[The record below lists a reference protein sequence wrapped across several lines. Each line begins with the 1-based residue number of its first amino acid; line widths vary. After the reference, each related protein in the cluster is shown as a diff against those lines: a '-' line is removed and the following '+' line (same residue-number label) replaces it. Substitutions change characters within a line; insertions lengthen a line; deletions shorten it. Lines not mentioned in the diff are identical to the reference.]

1 MKRVLLFLGLVVLS
15 FVSSFSALSV
25 NDCRSIVEGDLD
37 PDREILLTQNIDFN
51 GSGNCFDIEP
61 NDISFNCQGNYIDGN
76 DTGNFMV
83 FSNTSKDYTNIS
95 ITNCNLINMSILGFS
110 FQDLTLELSNSNVS
124 YVERGFGSAV
134 GNEEITYPQVNFI
147 EKLVPVSSCGS
158 IFTNYPFSSS
168 YLSQNISNLTLGAGQ
183 ACIRLVSGSLDCQ
196 GHTIESNIIGV
207 STDETYNSLRNC
219 NIKSGSFGV
228 EMSFSSND
236 LMENIIIEDASNY
249 AFDILG
255 VTNSVFRN
263 ITILPHVPT
272 SLYIRSSSDNNFFED
287 IVIYNATSAIT
298 VGASDNNFFRNIFIQ
313 ETLSSAVGI
322 LSTVLNTTFENLTIV
337 DNSRVNIFSD
347 YTTISNSNISSL
359 YFASGSEHSL
369 IQNSYLGNFSDI
381 TIQSGNWS
389 DYNITF
395 QGNTFL
401 AGTAP
406 ANECFDIPYNTTCNT
421 AFVPVISSTSS
432 TASLF
437 PVFGLVN
444 VLILFGGLFLYF
456 M

>member
-1 MKRVLLFLGLVVLS
+1 MKRILLLLGLVILS
-15 FVSSFSALSV
+15 IVSSYSALSV
-25 NDCRSIVEGDLD
+25 NNCRSIVESDLD
-37 PDREILLTQNIDFN
+37 PDREILLTQSIDFN
-51 GSGNCFDIEP
+51 GSGTCFDIEP

-76 DTGNFMV
+76 DTGNFMF

-95 ITNCNLINMSILGFS
+95 ITNCNLINMSILGAS
-110 FQDLTLELSNSNVS
+110 FEDLTLELSNSNVS

-134 GNEEITYPQVNFI
+134 GTEEIIYTQVNFI

-158 IFTNYPFSSS
+158 ILTNYPFSSS
-168 YLSQNISNLTLGAGQ
+168 YLTQNISNLTLGAGQ

-207 STDETYNSLRNC
+207 STDEINNSLRNC
-219 NIKSGSFGV
+219 NIKSGSFGF

-236 LMENIIIEDASNY
+236 LIENIIIEDASSFG
-249 AFDILG
+249 FDILG
-255 VTNSVFRN
+255 VTNSIFRN
-263 ITILPHVPT
+263 ITILPLPPVADGFF
-272 SLYIRSSSDNNFFED
+272 IRSSSHNNLFED
-287 IVIYNATSAIT
+287 IVIYNATDAFS
-298 VGASDNNFFRNIFIQ
+298 VGTSDNNTFRNIIVHEALNNAFSIN
-313 ETLSSAVGI
+313 S
-322 LSTVLNTTFENLTIV
+322 LNTTIENLEV
-337 DNSRVNIFSD
+337 LDNSRVTLLDD

-359 YFASGSEHSL
+359 YFVSGSEHSL
-369 IQNSYLGNFSDI
+369 IQNSYLSNFSDI
-381 TIQSGNWS
+381 IIQSGNWS

-401 AGTAP
+401 TGTAP

-421 AFVPVISSTSS
+421 AFVPVVSSTSS

-437 PVFGLVN
+437 PVFGLAN
-444 VLILFGGLFLYF
+444 IIIILGGLFLYF